1 MGSDIRS
8 LYLFVSASYFNPRSP
23 HGERPVISE
32 YNYISSY
39 FNPRSPHGE
48 RLLKEES
55 LEQVKED
62 FNPRSPHGERLAAYG
77 LASSTSAF
85 QSTLP
90 AWGATLAHLG
100 EQAIL
105 NISIHAPRMGSDEHF
120 FLRIHHMQNFN
131 PRSPHGERHAMHMQ
145 ELGKT
150 NYFNPRS
157 PHGERPARK
166 RIANAAEQ
174 YFNPR
179 SPHGERHFRAMRL
192 YALASFQSTRPA
204 WGATTGLGR
213 IQHCRPHFNPR
224 SPHGERPTV

>member
-131 PRSPHGERHAMHMQ
+131 PRSPHGER
-145 ELGKT
+145 
-150 NYFNPRS
+150 
-157 PHGERPARK
+157 PARK